1 MDLFGYVG
9 VPIHLHSRVK
19 KLLFLLINCL
29 SEASVAKNKMVKM
42 RPALAHRS
50 TGQGICHFTE
60 KKVSAD
66 KEIKLGTYCLKTT
79 KKVSLRSGTFHFAPW
94 SVIWCSSR
102 FAVCE

>member
-42 RPALAHRS
+42 RPALASLYWPRYLS
-50 TGQGICHFTE
+50 FYR
-60 KKVSAD
+60 KKKLVL
-66 KEIKLGTYCLKTT
+66 IKK
-79 KKVSLRSGTFHFAPW
+79 
-94 SVIWCSSR
+94 
-102 FAVCE
+102 